1 MANLG
6 RLAVAILGVLAYQNR
21 DKIGELLRGNRD
33 PNNPEGG
40 ILDQLSKG
48 VPGRRLALSS
58 TASEIREPAR
68 RWIHG
73 LAPDPTSRLGQTR
86 SKRQ

>member
-21 DKIGELLRGNRD
+21 DKIGELLRGSRD
-33 PNNPEGG
+33 PNNPQGG

-48 VPGRRLALSS
+48 VSGTALGDIV
-58 TASEIREPAR
+58 ERFR
-68 RWIHG
+68 
-73 LAPDPTSRLGQTR
+73 
-86 SKRQ
+86 